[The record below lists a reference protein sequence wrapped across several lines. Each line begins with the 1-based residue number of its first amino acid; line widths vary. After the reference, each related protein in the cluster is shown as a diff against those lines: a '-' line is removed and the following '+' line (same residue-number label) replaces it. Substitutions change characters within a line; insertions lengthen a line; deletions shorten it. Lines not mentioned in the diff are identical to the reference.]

1 MGLWTPGPGPTA
13 TDDTFL
19 GDMADD
25 TADGLGGNDTLSGM
39 GGADTLSGGDGNDVI
54 YGHSADASGEID
66 AVAITSGISGS
77 PVAGAA
83 TAADPGFLYIVAKDT
98 GVILRVDAATGASS
112 TFLDIPNGEFLGGGE
127 RGVLGLAFHPDYA
140 ENGRFFV
147 YLTDAQGDLQIREYH
162 RSESDP
168 TVADAAFTVV
178 MEIPKQTGFSN
189 HNGGWIGFSPE
200 DGYLYIA
207 TGDGGGAGD
216 PGNNAQDLNDLLGK
230 IIRIDV
236 DGDDFPGDA
245 NRNYHIPNDNPFV
258 GVDGLDEIWAYGVR
272 NPWRLAFDPRNGDL
286 YIADVGQGAR
296 EEVNYQPGGSAG
308 GLNYGWRIMEGSLPF
323 APGGP
328 GDPLP
333 GDPSLILPVYEY
345 GRTLGASITGG
356 EVYVGPNGG
365 MTGHYVFADFVSG
378 RIFSLYV
385 TDGVATNVVERTLQ
399 VDGASLSSITDFVTG
414 TDGNL
419 YAIGIGGT
427 VWRLD
432 FATGAEDVG
441 DTLDGGAGDDQL
453 FGGVGDDLLIGGAG
467 VDTIDGGAGNDTITY
482 AMGDGGGT
490 IDGGEGTD
498 TLNVTDGFAQAT
510 LNVTYNGSAL
520 TVVAGNTLTGVENIS
535 VDLGGGSEYDRL
547 IYTTTAAITVNL
559 TTNTATGFASAI
571 GIEWVA
577 SGSGN
582 DTLIGNGSNNRL
594 DGGAGNDV
602 LSGGVGTDTLIGG
615 DGDDVLNGGVN
626 EDNINGGAGN
636 DTINAFYGDFPGSGG
651 SDTIDG
657 GADIDTFNVT
667 QPNLGGGAM
676 TINVGFN
683 GAALVFMNGSVLA
696 NIEIVNVDISGG
708 AGVDTLSYSVSAAA
722 VTVDMGAGIY
732 SGFNTLIG
740 IERVIGGGSG
750 DTITGDNLAN
760 ALFGQGGDDIVNGGG
775 GIDQV
780 SGGDGADTLSGGAG
794 NDSIFGDAG
803 NDTIIWG
810 VADGR
815 DTVNGGADFDT
826 FSVTGSAA
834 AELGQV
840 TWNGTTLTAVMNNG
854 LTNVEAVSLNLGGG
868 IDWLIY
874 STSAAVVVNLAA
886 GTGSGLS
893 SISGVEKIIGGSGG
907 DTLTGDGADN
917 RLDGQAGNDILD
929 GGAGSDAVL
938 GGDGDD
944 VIAASAG
951 NDSLQGQNGNDIFN
965 WTIDDGR
972 DTFNGGADVD
982 TVNMAGSDFADDVAV
997 ANWNGS
1003 AITGL
1008 LNNAFIDIE
1017 SINLDLGA
1025 GNLAGDW
1032 LRYNTTFGVVV
1043 DLAAGAASGFAS
1055 IAGVE
1060 NVIGG
1065 TGVDMLTGDGGANK
1079 INGNDGADVIT
1090 GGAGNDNLTGG
1101 NGNDT
1106 FVYAAGAGAD
1116 TINDFDAAASG
1127 GQDFIDISAFGIN
1140 AGNFASRVAIIDVGP
1155 DTVIRIDDSV
1165 FITLKGVSGNADNVI
1180 TDADFIFGP

>member
-1 MGLWTPGPGPTA
+1 MGVWTPGPGPTE
-13 TDDTFL
+13 TDDVFV

-25 TADGLGGNDTLSGM
+25 TATGLGGADTISGM
-39 GGADTLSGGDGNDVI
+39 GGADNLSGGDGNDII
-54 YGHSADASGEID
+54 YGHSADAGG
-66 AVAITSGISGS
+66 AITAVSIISGITGA
-77 PVAGAA
+77 PATGAA
-83 TAADPGFLYIVAKDT
+83 TAADAGFLYIVSKDT
-98 GVILRVDAATGASS
+98 GVILRVDATTGASS
-112 TFLDIPNGEFLGGGE
+112 TFLDIPNGEFLGSGE
-127 RGVLGLAFHPDYA
+127 RGVLGMAFHPDYA
-140 ENGRFFV
+140 SNGRFFV

-162 RSESDP
+162 RSAGDP
-168 TVADAAFTVV
+168 TVADAAFTIVI
-178 MEIPKQTGFSN
+178 EIPKQTGFSN
-189 HNGGWIGFSPE
+189 HNGGWIGFSPD

-207 TGDGGGAGD
+207 TGDGGGSGD

-236 DGDDFPGDA
+236 NSDDFPGDP

-272 NPWRLAFDPRNGDL
+272 NPWRNAFDPRNGDF
-286 YIADVGQGAR
+286 YIADVGQGTR
-296 EEVNYQPGGSAG
+296 EEVNFQEAGSAG

-333 GDPSLILPVYEY
+333 GDPSLILPVHEY
-345 GRTLGASITGG
+345 GHDLGASITGG

-365 MTGHYVFADFVSG
+365 MTGHYVFADFISG
-378 RIFSLYV
+378 RIFSLYMN
-385 TDGVATNVVERTLQ
+385 DGVATNVAERTIQL
-399 VDGASLSSITDFVTG
+399 DGASLSSIADFVTG

-432 FATGAEDVG
+432 FANGAEDVG

-453 FGGVGDDLLIGGAG
+453 FGGVGDDVLIGGIG
-467 VDTIDGGAGNDTITY
+467 TDTIDGGLGDDTITY

-490 IDGGEGTD
+490 IDGGDGTD
-498 TLNVTDGFAQAT
+498 TLNVSDGFAQAT

-520 TVVAGNTLTGVENIS
+520 TVVAGNTLTGVENIN
-535 VDLGGGSEYDRL
+535 VNLGGGSELDRL

-559 TTNTATGFASAI
+559 ATNTATGFASAT

-582 DTLIGNGSNNRL
+582 DTLTGNGSNNRL

-615 DGDDVLNGGVN
+615 DGDDILNGGVN

-636 DTINAFYGDFPGSGG
+636 DTINALYGDFPGSGG
-651 SDTIDG
+651 NDTVDG

-667 QPNLGGGAM
+667 WLTPAADM

-683 GAALVFMNGSVLA
+683 GTALTFMNGSVLS

-708 AGVDTLSYSVSAAA
+708 FGQDTLAYSVAAAA
-722 VTVDMGAGIY
+722 VTVDMGAGTY
-732 SGFNTLIG
+732 SGFNTLVG
-740 IERVIGGGSG
+740 IERVIGGGGG
-750 DTITGDNLAN
+750 DSITGNNLGN
-760 ALFGQGGDDIVNGGG
+760 ALFGQGGADTVNGAGG
-775 GIDQV
+775 VDQV

-803 NDTIIWG
+803 NDTINWG

-874 STSAAVVVNLAA
+874 NSSTAVVVNLAA

-893 SISGVEKIIGGSGG
+893 SISGVEKVIGGSAG

-917 RLDGQAGNDILD
+917 RLDGQAGADTLN

-944 VIAASAG
+944 VIHASGG
-951 NDSLQGQNGNDIFN
+951 NDSLQGQNGNDTFN
-965 WTIDDGR
+965 WTSDDGR
-972 DTFNGGADVD
+972 DTFNGGADTD
-982 TVNMAGSDFADDVAV
+982 TVNLAGSDFADDVAV
-997 ANWNGS
+997 ANWDGS
-1003 AITGL
+1003 TITGL

-1017 SINLDLGA
+1017 NINLDLGDQ
-1025 GNLAGDW
+1025 NVAGDW
-1032 LRYNTTFGVVV
+1032 LRYNTALGISV
-1043 DLAAGAASGFAS
+1043 DLASGTASGFTS

-1060 NVIGG
+1060 NIIGG
-1065 TGVDMLTGDGGANK
+1065 TGADTLTGDGGSNK
-1079 INGNDGADVIT
+1079 VNGNDGADIIA

-1106 FVYAAGAGAD
+1106 FVYAVGAGAD
-1116 TINDFDAAASG
+1116 TINDFDAAAAG
-1127 GQDFIDISAFGIN
+1127 GQDFIDVSAFGIN
-1140 AGNFASRVAIIDVGP
+1140 AGNFGARVAIIDVGA
-1155 DTVIRIDDSV
+1155 DTVIRIDGTV

-1180 TDADFIFGP
+1180 TDTDFIFGP